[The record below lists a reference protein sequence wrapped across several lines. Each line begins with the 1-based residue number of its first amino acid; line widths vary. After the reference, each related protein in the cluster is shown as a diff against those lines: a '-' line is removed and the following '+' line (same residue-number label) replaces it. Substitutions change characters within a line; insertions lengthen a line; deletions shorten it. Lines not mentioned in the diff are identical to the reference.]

1 MSRSDAIC
9 HRGLRAC
16 RVLNKKK
23 NKKKQSQW
31 SPFRSLLKMSNIVSH
46 LGLLWESWWLSMFAV
61 LLERFYLSLLLLL
74 YFIILVAASLPS
86 LSAQCTASPL
96 SSLLSLHFH
105 SSHLRKKKKTSSGAL
120 SQLSNA
126 SPQIHVKFCISS
138 ARCDFVTEKRK
149 KKKEKKNRKIDSS
162 FFSSFL
168 SFFRSFFF
176 LIEWRKV
183 EIKGFGTIFYSGVG
197 SFLPRL
203 GKKGAD
209 VRVA

>member
-1 MSRSDAIC
+1 MSRRDAIC

-23 NKKKQSQW
+23 QKKKQSQW

-86 LSAQCTASPL
+86 PSAQCTASPL

-105 SSHLRKKKKTSSGAL
+105 SSHLRKKKKKNILRSSVTTVKRI
-120 SQLSNA
+120 
-126 SPQIHVKFCISS
+126 SPNPCEVLHLLRPLRLCHRKAQK
-138 ARCDFVTEKRK
+138 EKGK
-149 KKKEKKNRKIDSS
+149 KK
-162 FFSSFL
+162 
-168 SFFRSFFF
+168 
-176 LIEWRKV
+176 
-183 EIKGFGTIFYSGVG
+183 
-197 SFLPRL
+197 
-203 GKKGAD
+203 
-209 VRVA
+209 